1 MTEFVKSRLGVKSDI
16 PNGVLEKVFV
26 GVTLFFFLVKL
37 TALSFGWVPVQK
49 RIDGLF
55 PAV

>member
-1 MTEFVKSRLGVKSDI
+1 MTEFVKARLGVKAEI
-16 PNGVLEKVFV
+16 PNGALEKVFV

-55 PAV
+55 PSV